1 MATGFLQDL
10 RRWSSGEGRSPVS
23 RRYLMRCVEC
33 GSVSE
38 DDGFLLDCPVPHRPS
53 LLRAEYAEQRFLP
66 GSSSGLFR
74 YGSWLPA
81 VRRDP
86 VTAGGF
92 TYRAERLG
100 HELDLDDLWVAFS
113 GYWPERG
120 GLLETCTFKDLQ
132 ASAVLA
138 RLPEGSP
145 TLVVASA
152 GNTGR
157 AFLRA
162 CSLLRV
168 PLVLVVPDSALSA
181 LARPVPRPEYV
192 RLVTVAGDYGDAID
206 LARVIADR
214 PGFQAEGGVRNVAHR
229 DGLGTVL
236 LAAAEAI
243 GRLPDCYVQAVGSG
257 AGAIGAY
264 EASGRLL
271 AAGFPAARTGS
282 CRGGPQMLLC
292 QNRCFAPMFDA
303 WRSGAATAAAKDGP
317 AERAAIARAAA
328 PELTTRTPPYA
339 VRGGVRDVL
348 SESGGH
354 FATADS
360 AETAAAQNLFQTV
373 EGVDIEAPAGV
384 ALACLR
390 QAAAQ
395 GRIERDATVLLHVTG
410 GGRLRYAADHRL
422 CPVRP
427 TVRARG
433 LSHELVADIVT
444 SPFPTTVCA
453 SARGPS

>member
-1 MATGFLQDL
+1 M
-10 RRWSSGEGRSPVS
+10 S
-23 RRYLMRCVEC
+23 RHYLMKCVEC
-33 GSVSE
+33 GSVYE

-53 LLRAEYAEQRFLP
+53 LLRAQYVERRFSP
-66 GSSSGLFR
+66 GPSSGLFR

-81 VRRDP
+81 VRCDP
-86 VTAGGF
+86 VPAAGF

-100 HELDLDDLWVAFS
+100 RELGLGELWVAYS

-120 GLLETCTFKDLQ
+120 GLLETCTFKELQ
-132 ASAVLA
+132 ASTVLA
-138 RLPEGSP
+138 RLPERSP
-145 TLVVASA
+145 ILVVASA
-152 GNTGR
+152 GNTGL
-157 AFLRA
+157 AFMRA
-162 CSLLRV
+162 CSQRRV
-168 PLVLVVPDSALSA
+168 PLVLVVPDSALPV
-181 LARPVPRPEYV
+181 LARPVPQAECV

-214 PGFQAEGGVRNVAHR
+214 PGFQAEGGARNVAHR
-229 DGLGTVL
+229 DGLGTAL

-243 GRLPDCYVQAVGSG
+243 GRLPDYYVQAVGSG

-264 EASGRLL
+264 EAAGRLL
-271 AAGFPAARTGS
+271 VAGFPAARTGS
-282 CRGGPQMLLC
+282 RRGGPRMLLC

-348 SESGGH
+348 RESGGL

-360 AETAAAQNLFQTV
+360 TETAAAQNLFRTI

-395 GRIERDATVLLHVTG
+395 GRIARDATVLLHVTG

-422 CPVRP
+422 YPAQP

-433 LSHELVADIVT
+433 LSHESVADIVT
-444 SPFPTTVCA
+444 APFPTTVCA
-453 SARGPS
+453 SAREPS